1 MINCAT
7 TIEQIADPHLKSCMA
22 RPGSPQVLAGV
33 AADLGVVT
41 ERRRPDTGPQLA
53 GSVGRYTDPNS
64 ATRLNN
70 IRVDRVYPIRCV
82 ITVASITGHTHSKS
96 GTFRTPHSPERSM

>member
-1 MINCAT
+1 
-7 TIEQIADPHLKSCMA
+7 
-22 RPGSPQVLAGV
+22 
-33 AADLGVVT
+33 VVT

-82 ITVASITGHTHSKS
+82 ITVASVTGHTHSAS
-96 GTFRTPHSPERSM
+96 GTFRTPYSPERSKSSASALHGPTDDSPRVPESHVADP